1 VVGFLGCL
9 VSLTGWVKGITN
21 LISWGW
27 MGLGMGLMLA
37 QPRLKTLAGTYLK
50 PVGDNIPASPPIVFP
65 HLEQSPEKPFYYAK
79 TLRLIQKAEAEE
91 DLRTLDSLLS
101 WYIRQFHVANF
112 RDTLSLNLLWRWA
125 QIREAMGDTTLS
137 LYLYELCLKNMHQAP
152 SEIRLRYRR
161 LQERWRSEWVPLE
174 YYKKIVRLRQKIDTL
189 APPKGVLLSLGPH
202 INSPYPDYAPYMHPS
217 GQVLIFT
224 SRREQIL
231 TALDPDQ
238 LRNEDLYYAQRDFV
252 RGGFR
257 PAEKFRDV
265 INSPYNEGSACLN
278 SDGTML
284 IFARCDAP
292 EGYGSCDLY
301 VSYYEEGRWQPP
313 TNLGPEVNSPAWD
326 SHPFLAGD
334 TLLFFA
340 SNRNSGFGQ
349 SDIYVCR
356 RLPDGRWSK
365 PQNLGPT
372 INTAGDEVTPYFYEP
387 YQVLYFSS
395 TGHPFSYGG
404 YDIYKSR
411 WLDTYWESPRNL
423 GPLVNTDGDEY
434 YFTIDGRGNKI
445 YYARA
450 SRKEPRN
457 FDLYSFELPME
468 ARPDAYTRLSGYLI
482 DSASGRPLTGIVIA
496 IDLSEGTE
504 ITPLIAN
511 RFGYF
516 EFQLIQNRQYQLMVL
531 DTHLIRIPDTL
542 TVLDDS
548 TYGVFL
554 STAELG
560 RPYVF
565 ETIQFETNSADI
577 SPEAYPSL
585 DYIAGFLLK
594 YPFVRLRVEGH
605 TDATGDPAHNKTL
618 SQRRAENIRQY
629 LLKMTQLPPDQ
640 IVAVGY
646 GSERPLL
653 PNTTEENRSRNRR
666 VEFVIEI
673 PPEKLLLM
681 KLDYLY
687 GEDWDLDLPIPAVE
701 EEVSVEIDPEFQLP
715 EIELPELDAEFE
727 TPVTQGEYDPPL
739 IEELDS
745 DD

>member
-1 VVGFLGCL
+1 MGIVWAWLLGCGFEGR
-9 VSLTGWVKGITN
+9 GWGV
-21 LISWGW
+21 LLWAVL
-27 MGLGMGLMLA
+27 GLLLA
-37 QPRLKTLAGTYLK
+37 QPRLKTIAGTYLR
-50 PVGDNIPASPPIVFP
+50 PVGGDVPPPPPIQFP
-65 HLEQSPEKPFYYAK
+65 YLAEKPEKPYVNARL
-79 TLRLIQKAEAEE
+79 LRQIQKAEGAE
-91 DLRTLDSLLS
+91 DLGLLDSLLGR
-101 WYIRQFHVANF
+101 YIRQFRVANF

-125 QIREAMGDTTLS
+125 QVREALGDTTLS
-137 LYLYELCLKNMHQAP
+137 LYLYELCLKNMHRAP
-152 SEIRLRYRR
+152 SEIRLSYRR

-174 YYKKIVRLRQKIDTL
+174 YYKKIVRLRQRIDTL

-224 SRREQIL
+224 SRREQVL

-284 IFARCDAP
+284 IFARCDVP

-301 VSYYEEGRWQPP
+301 VSYYEEGRWQQP
-313 TNLGPEVNSPAWD
+313 TNLGPDVNSPAWD
-326 SHPFLAGD
+326 SHPFLVGD
-334 TLLFFA
+334 SLLFFA
-340 SNRNSGFGQ
+340 SNRPAGFGQ

-387 YQVLYFSS
+387 HQVLYFSS
-395 TGHPFSYGG
+395 TGQPLSYGG

-411 WLDTYWESPRNL
+411 WLGGYWEAPRNL

-482 DSASGRPLTGIVIA
+482 DSASGQPLTGIVIA

-511 RFGYF
+511 RYGYF

-565 ETIQFETNSADI
+565 ETIEFATNSAEI
-577 SPEAYPSL
+577 PSEAYSAL
-585 DYIAGFLLK
+585 DYVAGFLLK
-594 YPFVRLRVEGH
+594 YPFVRLRIEGH
-605 TDATGDPAHNKTL
+605 TDARGDPAHNKKL
-618 SQRRAENIRQY
+618 SQARAENIRQY
-629 LLKMTQLPPDQ
+629 LLRVTGHPPDQ

-646 GSERPLL
+646 GSERPLV
-653 PNTTEENRSRNRR
+653 PNTTEENRARNRR
-666 VEFVIEI
+666 VEFVIEV

-681 KLDYLY
+681 RLDYLY
-687 GEDWDLDLPIPAVE
+687 GEDWELPMPAE
-701 EEVSVEIDPEFQLP
+701 EDEVPVEIDPEFQIP
-715 EIELPELDAEFE
+715 EIDMPDEDGEFE
-727 TPVTQGEYDPPL
+727 TPITQGEYDPPL
-739 IEELDS
+739 IEDLPGAD
-745 DD
+745 